1 MFLCLLI
8 LGKAAE
14 LAMRLTA
21 EDKKIIRQ
29 IQGDL
34 PLTLTPFR
42 PLAKKLGLE
51 EGRFLQRVEGLIRR
65 GLIRR
70 FGAILRHQIAGFRG
84 NAMVVW
90 KAPDEKVEK
99 IGRLIASHPAVSHCY
114 LRPPHA
120 RWPYNLYTMIHGKN
134 DPDCRR
140 LAGQLSKKAGL
151 KDYRVLFSKRELKKS
166 SMRYFEN
173 TSPRSTGWKAR
184 GQRPRAEKTDNRK
197 IL

>member
-1 MFLCLLI
+1 
-8 LGKAAE
+8 
-14 LAMRLTA
+14 MRLTA
-21 EDKKIIRQ
+21 EDKRIIRQ

-34 PLTLTPFR
+34 PLSLTPFS
-42 PLAKKLGLE
+42 PLARKLGLE
-51 EGRFLQRVEGLIRR
+51 EGRFLKRVDDLIRR

-90 KAPDEKVEK
+90 KAPEDQAEK

-114 LRPPHA
+114 LRPP
-120 RWPYNLYTMIHGKN
+120 RPCWPYNLYTMIHGKN

-140 LAGQLSKKAGL
+140 LAGQLSKKAGI
-151 KDYRVLFSKRELKKS
+151 KDYRLLFSKRELKKS

-173 TSPRSTGWKAR
+173 TSSRFSGGKAR
-184 GQRPRAEKTDNRK
+184 GKRK
-197 IL
+197 RTGKAGHKKIT